1 MQYGNENIM
10 EETIVKIKNHYDNEK
25 FYIKNVFKISKET
38 TKEDELFDYIDAN
51 SYLKTKENNRK
62 SVVFYIC

>member
-38 TKEDELFDYIDAN
+38 TKEDELFDYIGAN